1 MDVISVISTIGGL
14 LVGGGG
20 VLFYKQNKAAKV
32 IENESKLV
40 TEWKNLYLEE
50 KGKREENSK
59 KIEDLSMK
67 VAKLTA
73 KVEML
78 EADKTNLQHLICTNF
93 QCEKRIKN
101 Q

>member
-59 KIEDLSMK
+59 KIEDLSMQ